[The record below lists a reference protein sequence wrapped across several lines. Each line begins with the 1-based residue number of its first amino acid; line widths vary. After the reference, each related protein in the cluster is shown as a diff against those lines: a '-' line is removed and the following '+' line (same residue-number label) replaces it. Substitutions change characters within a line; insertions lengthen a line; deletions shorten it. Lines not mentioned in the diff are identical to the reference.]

1 MPGSAGLSQQTNSR
15 NGDGTVWGPASW
27 RSGKTQGFSS
37 RPKEEK
43 YYTQTAPDQRDDS
56 VDEDRLYTHEFGS
69 PMLRWKPDVVLCN
82 WIPSARDGDGSVLG
96 THWSASLAKRQQ
108 AQWKTLSQNGR
119 LKNDWGRNAKLTS
132 GSYTCPS
139 TGMSTHAHA
148 RMHTLPYSVQA
159 LETIRKKGFIL
170 LIWIVSLSF

>member
-96 THWSASLAKRQQ
+96 THWSASLAKRWHSRLSGRPCLKTEG
-108 AQWKTLSQNGR
+108 WKMIEEGTQSWLLALTL
-119 LKNDWGRNAKLTS
+119 
-132 GSYTCPS
+132 
-139 TGMSTHAHA
+139 AHPQGWA
-148 RMHTLPYSVQA
+148 HMRMHACTHCPTQF
-159 LETIRKKGFIL
+159 KH
-170 LIWIVSLSF
+170 